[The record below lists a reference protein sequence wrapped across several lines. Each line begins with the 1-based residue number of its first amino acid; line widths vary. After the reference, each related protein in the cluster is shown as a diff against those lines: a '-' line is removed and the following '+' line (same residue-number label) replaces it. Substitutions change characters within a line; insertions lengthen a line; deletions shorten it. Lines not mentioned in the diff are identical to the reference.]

1 MTYNLSSGTLNR
13 TIPTMS
19 THWQQSLKDVRHS
32 GDKNQPRS
40 TKSTDFEHVQLW
52 RQSPLRH
59 SQTSRRQSTFNKPAT
74 NWWQSQKSILSTLS
88 IMLTCDFVCSVY
100 QTQLCNMHFSTA
112 FGRRS
117 FSHSAPTVWNG
128 LPLNIILSPTFDIFK
143 CRLKTHLLGVHL
155 WLSITTEDAV
165 SWLTYYGKWHAY
177 EKNKKKTTEY
187 AHVIRVNCIIIMC
200 MQYVMYNCTRC
211 NV

>member
-1 MTYNLSSGTLNR
+1 MFNFGDNLHCDTVKQAGDSQLSTNR
-13 TIPTMS
+13 RQT
-19 THWQQSLKDVRHS
+19 
-32 GDKNQPRS
+32 GDKV
-40 TKSTDFEHVQLW
+40 KSPSC
-52 RQSPLRH
+52 R
-59 SQTSRRQSTFNKPAT
+59 
-74 NWWQSQKSILSTLS
+74 LSTLS

-165 SWLTYYGKWHAY
+165 SWLTNYGKWHAY
-177 EKNKKKTTEY
+177 EKKKKTTEY